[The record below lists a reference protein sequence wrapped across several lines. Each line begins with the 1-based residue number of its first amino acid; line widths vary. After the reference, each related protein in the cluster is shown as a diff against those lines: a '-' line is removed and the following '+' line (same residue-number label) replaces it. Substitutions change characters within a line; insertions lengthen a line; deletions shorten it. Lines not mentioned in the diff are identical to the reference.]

1 VAGVSCSSSDS
12 GGATP
17 AGDAGDNGASTA
29 GKPSGSSGGADTSS
43 AGAPPVDSGD
53 GGTAPVG
60 PSSGGSGTVSEAAGS
75 GGDSTGAAGEGGDA
89 GAGGATVV
97 VVDPN
102 AAAIGRAKSL
112 ISSLSHDRSCPTC
125 HQPDFSGYSYWPNIT
140 PDEDTG
146 IGTWTDP
153 QIKTAI
159 TKGQGLSG
167 KVLCSA
173 MEHFPFSDAQVAD
186 LITYLHSLKPVS
198 HKITGICPGD

>member
-1 VAGVSCSSSDS
+1 V
-12 GGATP
+12 
-17 AGDAGDNGASTA
+17 STA
-29 GKPSGSSGGADTSS
+29 GKPSTSSGGADT
-43 AGAPPVDSGD
+43 AGAAPVDNGD

-60 PSSGGSGTVSEAAGS
+60 PSGGGATTVPEAAGS
-75 GGDSTGAAGEGGDA
+75 GGDTQGAAGAVGDA
-89 GAGGATVV
+89 GAGGAPIV

-102 AAAIGRAKSL
+102 AAAIGRAKALITSL
-112 ISSLSHDRSCPTC
+112 VHDRSCPTC

-153 QIKTAI
+153 QIKAAI
-159 TKGQGLSG
+159 TKGQGLNG
-167 KVLCSA
+167 KVFCSA